1 LLDSAA
7 ECTNVAVMEKI
18 VVASTARRREEG
30 APKVVNPA
38 DYRTLGAK
46 PPTTAERDS
55 LRALLENRARLA

>member
-1 LLDSAA
+1 M
-7 ECTNVAVMEKI
+7 AVMEKI